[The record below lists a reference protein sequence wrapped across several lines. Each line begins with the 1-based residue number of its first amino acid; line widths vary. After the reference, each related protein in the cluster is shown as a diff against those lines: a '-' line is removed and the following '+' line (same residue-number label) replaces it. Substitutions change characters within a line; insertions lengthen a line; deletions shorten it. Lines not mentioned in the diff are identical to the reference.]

1 MRILRK
7 TIVLALAA
15 LGAYKAWEFLGPKVA
30 QARGSAATVRDR
42 VEPAL
47 EDAKDRLGS
56 ASRGAV
62 DSVVDVTKDVAKDV
76 TKDTADAVTGALND
90 TFDTPTRTS
99 TPSATERAAR

>member
-7 TIVLALAA
+7 TILLALAA
-15 LGAYKAWEFLGPKVA
+15 LGVYKAWEFLGPKVA
-30 QARGSAATVRDR
+30 QARGGAATVRDR

-62 DSVVDVTKDVAKDV
+62 DSVVDVTKDV
-76 TKDTADAVTGALND
+76 TKDTADVVTGALNE
-90 TFDTPTRTS
+90 TFDTPTPTRTS
-99 TPSATERAAR
+99 TPSATERAPR